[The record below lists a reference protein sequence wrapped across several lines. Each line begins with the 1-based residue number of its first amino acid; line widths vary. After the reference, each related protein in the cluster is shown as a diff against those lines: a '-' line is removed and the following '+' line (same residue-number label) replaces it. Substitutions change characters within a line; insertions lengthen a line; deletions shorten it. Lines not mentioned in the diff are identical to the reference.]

1 MILYIIRG
9 INLPAPSGR
18 EKRRDGGRGCTSK
31 INPALVR
38 HGAFTPCSHFLSLS
52 APAGVSPHDLDASV
66 KFEFPFPSAVRD
78 RTRMRSRHHVW
89 MSRHLVA
96 ASDIDRLNCVTIAL
110 VDVTY
115 DADAK

>member
-9 INLPAPSGR
+9 VNLPAPSGR
-18 EKRRDGGRGCTSK
+18 EKRGVHLQNKPSISASK
-31 INPALVR
+31 VRSHPALT
-38 HGAFTPCSHFLSLS
+38 FSLS

-66 KFEFPFPSAVRD
+66 KFEFPFPSVVRD
-78 RTRMRSRHHVW
+78 RTRMSSRHHIW